1 MTAVSASLP
10 ASFRSACRRG
20 AVALAR
26 RAEPVRTPLLRAVLA
41 LVLVLAQTGA
51 LTHLLGHAAEVPQA
65 RSASTRIASDDRAPV
80 DAFGVCLQC
89 LALGGLDLPRPARA
103 RLSALPRCPRR
114 HPVAPDALAHLPTP
128 HLEIRCRCAT
138 LACAP
143 PEAVRRYAPVS
154 RTCAGSPPGQ

>member
-1 MTAVSASLP
+1 MTAVSTSLP
-10 ASFRSACRRG
+10 ASFRNACRRG

-26 RAEPVRTPLLRAVLA
+26 RAEPARTPLLRAVLA

-89 LALGGLDLPRPARA
+89 LALGGLDLPLGATSAALDPGRPGVAHA
-103 RLSALPRCPRR
+103 THALPLPPSSAPALPRCR
-114 HPVAPDALAHLPTP
+114 APPALA
-128 HLEIRCRCAT
+128 
-138 LACAP
+138 
-143 PEAVRRYAPVS
+143 
-154 RTCAGSPPGQ
+154 